1 MSEFTAEFLG
11 TMFLILLGTGVVANV
26 VLKGTKGNSGGWMV
40 ITTGWALSVFVGV
53 VVAAPYS
60 GAHLNPAV
68 TLGLAIAGKFS
79 WAKLPLYM
87 AAQISGAIVGAIL
100 MWIVYKDHFN
110 ATTDPDAQLAVFSTG
125 PAIQNRIF
133 NLLSE
138 IVGTFVLVFVVFYFT
153 SAEIINEATPIGLGS
168 LGALPVAFVV
178 WAIGLGLGGTTGYA
192 INPARDL
199 GPRIAHA
206 LLPMKE
212 KGSSNWKYAWIPILG
227 PLLGGAIAGLLY
239 LLMNAK
245 A

>member
-1 MSEFTAEFLG
+1 MSEFTAEVLG

-26 VLKGTKGNSGGWMV
+26 VLQGTKGNSAGWMV
-40 ITTGWALSVFVGV
+40 VTTGWALAVFVGV
-53 VVAAPYS
+53 VIAGPYS

-68 TLGLAIAGKFS
+68 TLGLAIAGKFA
-79 WAKLPLYM
+79 WAKVPLYM
-87 AAQISGAIVGAIL
+87 AAQMLGAIIGAVL
-100 MWIVYKDHFN
+100 TWIVYRDHFN
-110 ATTDPDAQLAVFSTG
+110 ATTDPDTQLSVFSTG
-125 PAIQNRIF
+125 PAIKNRIF

-153 SAEIINEATPIGLGS
+153 NAEIIDEARPVGLGS

-206 LLPMKE
+206 FLPMKQ
-212 KGSSNWKYAWIPILG
+212 KGSSQWKYAWVPIIG
-227 PLLGGAIAGLLY
+227 PFIGAIIAGLLY
-239 LLMNAK
+239 LLLNNK
-245 A
+245 V

>member
-168 LGALPVAFVV
+168 LGALPVAFVI

-245 A
+245 V